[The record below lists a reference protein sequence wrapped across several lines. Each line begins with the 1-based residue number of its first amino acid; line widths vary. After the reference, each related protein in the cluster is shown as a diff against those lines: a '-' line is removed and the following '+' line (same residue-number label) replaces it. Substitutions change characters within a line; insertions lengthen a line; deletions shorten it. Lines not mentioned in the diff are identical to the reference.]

1 MIKEKGIVL
10 RTIKYS
16 EADLIVKILTKQ
28 GDKLDLFAR
37 SALRSKKRFGG
48 GALQPTHFICFNY
61 QNSRSTNGLA
71 VVKEASLIKDF
82 KFLREDYEKLTLAL
96 KILDIIDRVAQVGNK
111 EGEGFFNLLGNTFK
125 ALENCENLLKLYTQF
140 EIKLL
145 FHIGILKPSEETH
158 EFLKTSILGNND
170 LDIEESRF
178 YHLRRGTEGVLQ
190 KYLLGLS

>member
-37 SALRSKKRFGG
+37 SALKSKKRFGG

-61 QNSRSTNGLA
+61 QIPRSNGLA
-71 VVKEASLIKDF
+71 VIKEAALIKDF

-96 KILDIIDRVAQVGNK
+96 KVLDIIDRVAQVGNK

-145 FHIGILKPSEETH
+145 FHIGILKPSDETY
-158 EFLKTSILGNND
+158 EFLKTSILENND

>member
-37 SALRSKKRFGG
+37 SALKSKKRFGG

-61 QNSRSTNGLA
+61 QVPRSINGLA
-71 VVKEASLIKDF
+71 VIKEAALIKDF

-96 KILDIIDRVAQVGNK
+96 KVLDIIDRVAQVGNK

-145 FHIGILKPSEETH
+145 FHIGILKPSDETNP
-158 EFLKTSILGNND
+158 FLKASVLENNH
-170 LDIEESRF
+170 LDIEESHF
-178 YHLRRGTEGVLQ
+178 YHLRRGTKGVLE